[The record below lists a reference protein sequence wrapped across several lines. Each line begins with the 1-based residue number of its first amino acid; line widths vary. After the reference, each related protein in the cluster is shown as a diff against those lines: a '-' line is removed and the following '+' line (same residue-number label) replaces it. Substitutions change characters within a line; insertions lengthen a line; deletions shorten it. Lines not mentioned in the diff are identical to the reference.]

1 MIGSA
6 DHQSPGFWQLQ
17 CGGWLL
23 LYLLCLAGSA
33 PHLHESYILAYNTW
47 IIVILFAVTLA
58 LRPALR
64 AIGTRSKV
72 SWFKLHGSIFGL
84 CFVVGSLATYATSLI
99 TFGVRGFR
107 LSYWTPS
114 GVQCSLILFLWAA
127 LYVGVRQWNASQDLL
142 KQSFSPSTL
151 PEVAAEKLETL
162 PAIYPTTFAVKS
174 GNRVEIVP
182 VESVLWIASSKDY
195 VELHTARSTHLLR
208 ETMTSLTQRLNPT
221 EFMRVHRS
229 RIIRANQIR
238 ELVPLEN
245 GEYRI
250 KLQDGTEHRSS
261 RTYGGILT
269 EWMRRST
276 GQASIDG
283 QLQP

>member
-1 MIGSA
+1 MT
-6 DHQSPGFWQLQ
+6 HRSPGFWQLQ

-47 IIVILFAVTLA
+47 VVIILFAVTLA
-58 LRPALR
+58 LRPAFRSL
-64 AIGTRSKV
+64 GTRSQM
-72 SWFKLHGSIFGL
+72 SWLKLHSSIFGL
-84 CFVVGSLATYATSLI
+84 CFIVGSAATYAISLV
-99 TFGVRGFR
+99 TFGIRGFR
-107 LSYWTPS
+107 LSYWTLS

-127 LYVGVRQWNASQDLL
+127 LYLGVRQWNASQDLL
-142 KQSFSPSTL
+142 RQPRSSPM
-151 PEVAAEKLETL
+151 PEIVAEKPQKQ
-162 PAIYPTTFAVKS
+162 PATYPTTFAVKS

-208 ETMTSLTQRLNPT
+208 ETMTSLTQRLDQR

-229 RIIRANQIR
+229 RIVRVDQIR

-250 KLQDGTEHRSS
+250 RLQDGTDHRSG
-261 RTYGGILT
+261 RTYAGVLS
-269 EWMRRST
+269 EWMFRST
-276 GQASIDG
+276 GQALPDQ
-283 QLQP
+283 QLRP